1 MPRPFEFDDSN
12 REPPQNADDAILR
25 GREYRH
31 RGALQNALDL
41 YRSFSLSAELSELA
55 EDAWL
60 AGAVDICR
68 EALELTRNARQ
79 LLIYAKV
86 LRGYPFTTETI
97 ERYERAAAEIRR
109 PRRRGSREAR

>member
-1 MPRPFEFDDSN
+1 MPRPFEFDDSD

-25 GREYRH
+25 GREYRQK
-31 RGALQNALDL
+31 GALQNALDL
-41 YRSFSLSAELSELA
+41 YRTFSLSTELSELA
-55 EDAWL
+55 DDAWV

-97 ERYERAAAEIRR
+97 EQYERAAETIRR
-109 PRRRGSREAR
+109 TRRRSGETT

>member
-1 MPRPFEFDDSN
+1 MPRPFELDDSN
-12 REPPQNADDAILR
+12 REPPPTADDAILR

-31 RGALQNALDL
+31 RGAFQNALDL
-41 YRSFSLSAELSELA
+41 YRTFSLSAELGELA

-60 AGAVDICR
+60 AGADDICR

-97 ERYERAAAEIRR
+97 EQYERAAAEIRR
-109 PRRRGSREAR
+109 YRRRGSREGK